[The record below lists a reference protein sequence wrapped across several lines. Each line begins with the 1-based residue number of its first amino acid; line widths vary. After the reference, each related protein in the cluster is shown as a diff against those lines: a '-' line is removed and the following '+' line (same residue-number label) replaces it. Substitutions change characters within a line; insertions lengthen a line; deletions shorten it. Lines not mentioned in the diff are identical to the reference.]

1 MYIFNFKGIINSS
14 EVDITITRND
24 NNIRMAYD
32 NAFEKLFATTDF
44 TNKPSFSLV
53 LHTIKRDLHFDEIF
67 SVDNLNKIDYW
78 TTLRDNWLLLIEETD
93 DRKYYVIEND
103 DNLKSARFCYRKIDD
118 SDNYI
123 IYIGRLVVSYL
134 PHSRQWFVHR
144 YDSKE
149 GRFHDVSVTTS
160 LYQVSGILKLETE
173 LLMSLNETCV
183 ELPIIPNVSKLT
195 EFE

>member
-1 MYIFNFKGIINSS
+1 MYIFIFKGIINSG

-78 TTLRDNWLLLIEETD
+78 TTLRGNWLLLMEETD
-93 DRKYYVIEND
+93 DRKYYLIENY
-103 DNLKSARFCYRKIDD
+103 DNLK
-118 SDNYI
+118 
-123 IYIGRLVVSYL
+123 
-134 PHSRQWFVHR
+134 
-144 YDSKE
+144 
-149 GRFHDVSVTTS
+149 
-160 LYQVSGILKLETE
+160 
-173 LLMSLNETCV
+173 
-183 ELPIIPNVSKLT
+183 
-195 EFE
+195 